1 MKLLKEQQSGKSGD
15 SAEAAVSSELL
26 QGEIVDLKSKLN
38 ALKNENVK
46 LKEGLAKS
54 KQANQQY
61 KTLADSAEKQVC
73 SVNAFDFLLV
83 PFVNDFSICSQRV
96 FFGFTFLLIL
106 LSLGRIVK
114 NYIILLRYNV

>member
-73 SVNAFDFLLV
+73 SVIAFDFFL
-83 PFVNDFSICSQRV
+83 VNDISICSQRFYAFV
-96 FFGFTFLLIL
+96 HYFLTYSAIAWLH
-106 LSLGRIVK
+106 SA
-114 NYIILLRYNV
+114 

>member
-73 SVNAFDFLLV
+73 SVIAFDFFLV
-83 PFVNDFSICSQRV
+83 MQSKVLC
-96 FFGFTFLLIL
+96 TCTL
-106 LSLGRIVK
+106 LSDLFCYRLAAYVHSA
-114 NYIILLRYNV
+114 

>member
-73 SVNAFDFLLV
+73 SVIAFDFSPLLMIFQYAV
-83 PFVNDFSICSQRV
+83 K
-96 FFGFTFLLIL
+96 GFMHLYITF
-106 LSLGRIVK
+106 
-114 NYIILLRYNV
+114 